1 MDKVDKQINCT
12 GKTSCQVL
20 VEVDA
25 AAGATILHHHTF
37 CTCKARVGG
46 EDKT

>member
-25 AAGATILHHHTF
+25 AAEAAVLHHTF